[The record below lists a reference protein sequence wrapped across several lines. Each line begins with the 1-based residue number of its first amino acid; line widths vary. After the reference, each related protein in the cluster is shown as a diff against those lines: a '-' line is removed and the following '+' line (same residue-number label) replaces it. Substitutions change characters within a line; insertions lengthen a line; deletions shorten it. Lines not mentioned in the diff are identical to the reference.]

1 MKVFDEDGN
10 YLGEFFEYTK
20 NKVEDSF
27 ESSWIW
33 VIICLF
39 LLAPWWTLFG
49 ILLYFTFKL
58 LSFSIKFTFKVIW
71 WIIRLPFYLIF
82 RKEFPKF

>member
-1 MKVFDEDGN
+1 MKVFDEDEN

-33 VIICLF
+33 GIICLF
-39 LLAPWWTLFG
+39 VSPLVDF
-49 ILLYFTFKL
+49 
-58 LSFSIKFTFKVIW
+58 IW
-71 WIIRLPFYLIF
+71 NIIIFYI
-82 RKEFPKF
+82 

>member
-1 MKVFDEDGN
+1 MKVFDEDEN

-33 VIICLF
+33 GIICLF

-58 LSFSIKFTFKVIW
+58 MSFSIKFTFKVIW

>member
-33 VIICLF
+33 ELF
-39 LLAPWWTLFG
+39 A
-49 ILLYFTFKL
+49 YFC
-58 LSFSIKFTFKVIW
+58 
-71 WIIRLPFYLIF
+71 
-82 RKEFPKF
+82 